1 LVVWPS
7 TSRSP
12 PVSGRRC
19 WRRSSRSLAQRCLET
34 RDRPTPATRESGAT
48 NNSVNPSRSVE
59 RAEHTVTNGPGAAG
73 CSPLWPGAPASI
85 DHARIKAT
93 GHYARGAITSGGGT
107 LQLTNVSISTAR
119 ASSAA
124 IAADRGGG
132 TVSATGGTMTTS
144 GYRSPGIY
152 STGVIKA
159 RPRAREDASCSRRG
173 VASPRPAA
181 PQRRGRWAFHT
192 DSHCPVRRAR
202 LLGRVVELALR
213 PERHAGRASQKRV
226 ETRICAER
234 QDGRAFD
241 CGASMSGQRGLSR
254 VPGLVPSFWEFV
266 A

>member
-1 LVVWPS
+1 LIAWLNI
-7 TSRSP
+7 SRSP
-12 PVSGRRC
+12 PVSGRQCR
-19 WRRSSRSLAQRCLET
+19 RRSSRSLAQRCLET

-173 VASPRPAA
+173 VASSASGSPTARTMGVSPS
-181 PQRRGRWAFHT
+181 R
-192 DSHCPVRRAR
+192 CPVRRAR
-202 LLGRVVELALR
+202 LLGRVVELALP

-254 VPGLVPSFWEFV
+254 VPGLVPSFWAFV